1 MKTIGVIGGIGPQAT
16 MDFEA
21 RVHAISQRLI
31 PQSANS
37 GYPPMVVYYHRA
49 LPFMLDEHRKPLLP
63 LQPDPQLTAKLDKLG
78 EMVDFVVITSNATH
92 MFRDI
97 IEETTGRK
105 VLSMIDITL
114 QEVQRLGW
122 RKVGVLGFGEPK
134 VYTSEMARLGIAY
147 EVLAGEIGGLR
158 DKLDQAIHAVMMG
171 QAGPADSKLAM
182 EAVDTLRARGVDGI
196 ILGCTEIPLLMGDA
210 AQAPDL
216 INPLELLA
224 EAAVKF
230 AIQDL

>member
-1 MKTIGVIGGIGPQAT
+1 
-16 MDFEA
+16 
-21 RVHAISQRLI
+21 
-31 PQSANS
+31 
-37 GYPPMVVYYHRA
+37 
-49 LPFMLDEHRKPLLP
+49 MLDEHRKPLLP